1 MNMYEKIKSLAKE
14 YFPETVQTRR
24 DFHKYA
30 ERGWLEMRTASIV
43 ARKLNNLGYQVLVGK
58 ELMCETARMGLPSKR
73 VLTLNYKRAILQGA
87 DPYYLE
93 KVKDGFTAVAGI
105 IKNGDGPV
113 VAIRFDMDALSIMED
128 DSADHNPGKFGFIS
142 CNPGAMHACGHDGHT
157 AMGLTVAKIL
167 SEIKE
172 HLHGTLKLIFQ
183 PAEEGVR
190 GAKSIATSGFL
201 DDVDYIFAGHIWQQA
216 PGEDYDIYLGMD
228 ETFATTKLDVIYHG
242 VSSHAAGM
250 PQFGKNALLSAAS
263 CILNLHS
270 IPRNSDGCTR
280 INVGTIN
287 AGTGRNIVPETAKL
301 EIEVRGATTEL
312 NNYMEVY
319 ATDVIRGA
327 ALMHDT
333 IVEINKMGKAYSLEC
348 DKKMMDIIRH
358 VCDDHLKNIKVAPK
372 YLSPLD
378 GSDDFSYMMATVQA
392 HGGIATYMKLTT
404 DLAASPHNCAYDFNE
419 NVLLT
424 ETTVYSSVAY
434 YLLNNIH
441 K

>member
-287 AGTGRNIVPETAKL
+287 AGTGRNVVPETAKL

-424 ETTVYSSVAY
+424 GTTVYSSVAY

>member
-1 MNMYEKIKSLAKE
+1 MINLIEIRRQLHQIPEIGLEEFKTQAYLLERISEMTEGKDFVEQRTWRTGILVFLHGSAPEKTI
-14 YFPETVQTRR
+14 
-24 DFHKYA
+24 
-30 ERGWLEMRTASIV
+30 GWRTDID
-43 ARKLNNLGYQVLVGK
+43 
-58 ELMCETARMGLPSKR
+58 GLPIVEETGLDFK
-73 VLTLNYKRAILQGA
+73 
-87 DPYYLE
+87 
-93 KVKDGFTAVAGI
+93 
-105 IKNGDGPV
+105 
-113 VAIRFDMDALSIMED
+113 SIHE
-128 DSADHNPGKFGFIS
+128 GR
-142 CNPGAMHACGHDGHT
+142 MHACGHDGHS
-157 AMGLTVAKIL
+157 AIGLTVAKIL
-167 SEIKE
+167 AKIREN
-172 HLHGTLKLIFQ
+172 LHGTIKLIFQ

-190 GAKSIATSGFL
+190 GAKSIATSGIL

-216 PGEDYDIYLGMD
+216 PDEDYDIYLGMD

-287 AGTGRNIVPETAKL
+287 AGTGRNVVPETAKL

-319 ATDVIRGA
+319 ARDIIQGS

-333 IVEINKMGKAYSLEC
+333 IVEIKQMGKAYSLEC
-348 DKKMMDIIRH
+348 DKKMMDIIH
-358 VCDDHLKNIKVAPK
+358 DVCDEHLKDVKVAPR

-392 HGGIATYMKLTT
+392 HGGIGTYMKLTT
-404 DLAASPHNCAYDFNE
+404 DLVASPHNCAFDFDE
-419 NVLLT
+419 KVLLT
-424 ETTVYSSVAY
+424 GTTVYSCVAY
-434 YLLNNIH
+434 YLLNNIE
-441 K
+441 KK

>member
-105 IKNGDGPV
+105 IKNGAGPV

-424 ETTVYSSVAY
+424 GTTVYSSVAY

>member
-424 ETTVYSSVAY
+424 GTTVYSSVAY
-434 YLLNNIH
+434 YLINNIH

>member
-172 HLHGTLKLIFQ
+172 HLHGSLKLIFQ

-287 AGTGRNIVPETAKL
+287 AGTGRNVVPETAKL

-424 ETTVYSSVAY
+424 GTTVYSSVAY

>member
-1 MNMYEKIKSLAKE
+1 MDMYEKIKSLAKE

-58 ELMCETARMGLPSKR
+58 ELMCEKARMGLPSKR

-167 SEIKE
+167 SDIKE

-287 AGTGRNIVPETAKL
+287 AGTGRNVVPETAKL

-424 ETTVYSSVAY
+424 GTTVYSSVAY
-434 YLLNNIH
+434 YLLNKIH

>member
-1 MNMYEKIKSLAKE
+1 MDMYEKIKSLAKE

-43 ARKLNNLGYQVLVGK
+43 ARKLNKLGYQVLVGK
-58 ELMCETARMGLPSKR
+58 ELMCEKARMGLPSKR

-167 SEIKE
+167 SDIKE

-287 AGTGRNIVPETAKL
+287 AGTGRNVVPETAKL

-424 ETTVYSSVAY
+424 GTTVYSSVAY
-434 YLLNNIH
+434 YLLNKIH

>member
-1 MNMYEKIKSLAKE
+1 MYDKIKSLAKQ
-14 YFPETVQTRR
+14 YHQDTIAIRR

-30 ERGWLEMRTASIV
+30 ERGWLEMRTASLI
-43 ARKLNNLGYQVLVGK
+43 ARKLDNLGYQVLVGQDIICK
-58 ELMCETARMGLPSKR
+58 EYRMGVPSQQILSK
-73 VLTLNYKRAILQGA
+73 NYKRAILQGA
-87 DPYYLE
+87 DSYYLE
-93 KVKDGFTAVAGI
+93 KVKDGFTAVAGVL
-105 IKNGDGPV
+105 KNGDGPV
-113 VAIRFDMDALSIMED
+113 VAIRFDIDALAIQED
-128 DSADHNPGKFGFIS
+128 DSPSHNPSKYGFIS
-142 CNPGAMHACGHDGHT
+142 CNPGAMHACGHDGHS
-157 AMGLTVAKIL
+157 AIGLTVAKIM
-167 SEIKE
+167 SELKE

-190 GAKSIATSGFL
+190 GAKSIVKSGFL
-201 DDVDYIFAGHIWQQA
+201 DDVDYIFAGHIWQQEA
-216 PGEDYDIYLGMD
+216 NENYDVYLGMN

-287 AGTGRNIVPETAKL
+287 AGTGRNVVPETAKL
-301 EIEVRGATTEL
+301 EIEVRGATTQL

-319 ATDVIRGA
+319 ARDVIRGA

-333 IVEINKMGKAYSLEC
+333 VVEIKQMGKAYSLDC
-348 DKKMMDIIRH
+348 DKEMMEIIKH
-358 VCDDHLKNIKVAPK
+358 ICNEHLSEIKIAPN

-378 GSDDFSYMMATVQA
+378 GSDDFSYMLTQVQNR
-392 HGGIATYMKLTT
+392 GGIGTYMKLTT
-404 DLAASPHNCAYDFNE
+404 NLNASPHNCAYDFDE

-424 ETTVYSSVAY
+424 GTTVYSSIAY
-434 YLLNNIH
+434 YLLNT

>member
-1 MNMYEKIKSLAKE
+1 MYEKIKSLAKE

-287 AGTGRNIVPETAKL
+287 AGTGRNVVPETAKL

-424 ETTVYSSVAY
+424 GTTVYSSVAY

>member
-201 DDVDYIFAGHIWQQA
+201 DDIDYIFAGHIWQQA

-424 ETTVYSSVAY
+424 GTTVYSSVAY

>member
-424 ETTVYSSVAY
+424 GTTVYSSVAY